1 MNYFNIFTLKNRCCK
16 YRLKMKR
23 CAVLVLTIFFL
34 GGAAFAQENDYDYTS
49 EAIWGINKNSAS
61 GLIGG
66 FIFRFSKSIKPNHYR
81 TIGVEL
87 INFKHPAETKKIAL
101 TTGSY
106 FVVGKTNHL
115 FAIRGQYGRDLILF
129 KKASQQGVQITA
141 TGSVG
146 PSIGLEAPYYVELNQ
161 ATREPYDPSNP
172 GHSIDRITGSG
183 FMFQGLFQ
191 SNLVMGMNVR
201 AGLSFEFGTFKSNVS
216 GFELGILM
224 DAYTRKIEMIPA
236 ADNYAIW
243 PTAYIT
249 LFYGS
254 RK

>member
-1 MNYFNIFTLKNRCCK
+1 MKKCVILILTLLIFGG
-16 YRLKMKR
+16 
-23 CAVLVLTIFFL
+23 TI
-34 GGAAFAQENDYDYTS
+34 FAQENDYDYTS

-101 TTGSY
+101 STGSY

-146 PSIGLEAPYYVELNQ
+146 PSIGLEAPYYIEYSQLS
-161 ATREPYDPSNP
+161 REPYDP
-172 GHSIDRITGSG
+172 RIHLIENISGSG

-191 SNLVMGMNVR
+191 SNLVMGLNLR

-216 GFELGILM
+216 GFELGVLV
-224 DAYTRKIEMIPA
+224 DAYSRRIEIIPE